1 MKKVLWF
8 VLFFALKSNLI
19 FSQCAYTGTPLTQAG
34 STYTFCIDNSNTI
47 TTATVR
53 SGQYVVVN
61 VVKGFNYTFSIGN
74 VFNGGRAE
82 NLTILNASTNA
93 NVSPAAFSSGTS
105 GTSFTWTASLT
116 GQIKILLSRGSCAND
131 NATGGTMTL
140 TLNSVGNTQDSQ
152 TAFGTDQ
159 WVGHV
164 YNWTGTAPPGGTS
177 PSTPS
182 ATNPFTSANYVGYY
196 NVNSETI
203 SEGFGGDYNCF
214 QVYSNGTNAT
224 NIYTEQYAVRYRM
237 RSTKV
242 GCYLATFNGDDGI
255 RVYVDGVKVFDE
267 WKEQPPTGYGNVL
280 LYLNGN
286 SDIIFDFYENGGQNT
301 ANFSLAPFTSNPN
314 TISQTTINVCSGV
327 SPGALDGNAYT
338 YNGGTANPSITFQW
352 QSSTD
357 NVTFTN
363 ISGATS
369 EDYTPPTQ
377 TTTTTNIIRYY
388 RRIVTAS
395 AGNAGGCTYNSNV
408 VTVTT
413 SPGTPATPGTIS
425 GTVTQCPSLTGQIY
439 SIAAVNNANNY
450 TWSVP
455 TGWSITS
462 GNGTTSIT
470 VTTGTTGQNGNIT
483 VNASNGCGTSANRTL
498 AVTVSTLAVAG
509 TASSNQTIC
518 SGTTPANLTLTGNTG
533 TIQWQSSTDNVT
545 FTNISGATSATLT
558 GTTIGALTAT
568 RYYRA
573 FITGGCSTAT
583 SNVVTITVNPT
594 SVAGTASANQ
604 TICSGST
611 PANITLTGS
620 TGTIQWQSSTNNV
633 TFTNISGAN
642 SATLAGTTIG
652 TLTATRYYR
661 AVVTS
666 GVCASA
672 TSNVVTITINPTSV
686 AGTASANQTICL
698 GSTPANLTL
707 TGSTGTI
714 QWQSSTDN
722 VTFTNIS
729 GANSAT
735 LTGTTIGT
743 LTATRYYR
751 AVVTSGVC
759 ASATSNV
766 VTITVNPTSVAGTAS
781 TSQTICSG
789 TTPANL
795 TLTGSTGT
803 IQWQSSTDN
812 VTFTNISGANSATL
826 AGTTIG
832 TLTATRYYRTV
843 VTSGVCA
850 SATSNVVTISI
861 GGNSTWNGS
870 NWDVTPSGTTNL
882 IFNGDYTSSGDING
896 CICTVN
902 TGNVVINSGHDMSL
916 IGSVSVNGG
925 SLTFENNSN
934 LIQQQN
940 VSNSGN
946 ITVKRN
952 STPLRRLDY
961 TLWSSPVVGQN
972 LLNFSPATLTNR
984 FYTYNTNTNLY
995 DVIGSPASTNFA
1007 TGKGYLIRVPNNFP
1021 SITPTIYNG
1030 VFTGVPNNGN
1040 ISFALVD
1047 GGSDTVRFNATGN
1060 PYPSSINLDNFITS
1074 NSSNIEGTLWFWR
1087 KLNDDNNPVS
1097 YSTCTTVGCTIN
1109 NSHNYTDENL
1119 ISVGQGFLV
1128 KAKAGATTVNFT
1140 NSIRSSENVNQFFRT
1155 ASIDRYWL
1163 ELKNVADKSFGKKLI
1178 AYVDDATLGYDDGKD
1193 GLYLNDSPIALTS
1206 IIDNKELIIQARPT
1220 FDTGDIIPL
1229 NFKTTIADTYSV
1241 TLTEKEGIFTSQPIY
1256 LRDNQTSTIHNL
1268 QQSAYIFTSDVG
1280 NFAGRF
1286 DILYDSALSN
1296 NDNYFENSILVFSSN
1311 SNLIIKST
1319 KDLIDSIAIYDL
1331 SGRLLLNEKGFN
1343 SLEEHLKIRQTNQV
1357 LIVKVK
1363 TIDRAVKIQKVLF

>member
-105 GTSFTWTASLT
+105 GTSLTWTASLT

-152 TAFGTDQ
+152 TTFGTNQ

-203 SEGFGGDYNCF
+203 SENFGGDYNCF
-214 QVYSNGTNAT
+214 QVYSNGANAT

-314 TISQTTINVCSGV
+314 TISQTTVNVCSGV
-327 SPGALDGNAYT
+327 LPGALDGNAYT

-413 SPGTPATPGTIS
+413 SPGTPSTPGTIS

-509 TASSNQTIC
+509 TAS
-518 SGTTPANLTLTGNTG
+518 AN
-533 TIQWQSSTDNVT
+533 
-545 FTNISGATSATLT
+545 
-558 GTTIGALTAT
+558 
-568 RYYRA
+568 
-573 FITGGCSTAT
+573 
-583 SNVVTITVNPT
+583 
-594 SVAGTASANQ
+594 
-604 TICSGST
+604 
-611 PANITLTGS
+611 
-620 TGTIQWQSSTNNV
+620 
-633 TFTNISGAN
+633 
-642 SATLAGTTIG
+642 
-652 TLTATRYYR
+652 
-661 AVVTS
+661 
-666 GVCASA
+666 
-672 TSNVVTITINPTSV
+672 
-686 AGTASANQTICL
+686 
-698 GSTPANLTL
+698 
-707 TGSTGTI
+707 
-714 QWQSSTDN
+714 
-722 VTFTNIS
+722 
-729 GANSAT
+729 
-735 LTGTTIGT
+735 
-743 LTATRYYR
+743 
-751 AVVTSGVC
+751 
-759 ASATSNV
+759 
-766 VTITVNPTSVAGTAS
+766 
-781 TSQTICSG
+781 QTICSG

-812 VTFTNISGANSATL
+812 VTFTNISGATSATL

-832 TLTATRYYRTV
+832 TLTATRYYRAFITGGCS
-843 VTSGVCA
+843 T
-850 SATSNVVTISI
+850 ATSNVVTITVNPTSVAGTASSNQTICSGSTPANLTLTGSTGTFQWQSSTDNVTFTNISGANSATLAGTTIGALTATRYFRAIVTSGVCSAATSNVVTITI

-870 NWDVTPSGTTNL
+870 NWDITPSGTTNL

-961 TLWSSPVVGQN
+961 ILWSSPVVGQN
-972 LLNFSPATLTNR
+972 LLSFSPATLTNR

-1040 ISFALVD
+1040 ISFAIVD

-1060 PYPSSINLDNFITS
+1060 PYPSAINLDNFITS

-1087 KLNDDNNPVS
+1087 KLNDDTNPVS

-1109 NSHNYTDENL
+1109 NSHTYTDENL

-1128 KAKAGATTVNFT
+1128 KAKAGATVVNYT
-1140 NSIRSSENVNQFFRT
+1140 NAIRSSENINQFFRT
-1155 ASIDRYWL
+1155 TSIDRYWL
-1163 ELKNVADKSFGKKLI
+1163 ELKNGSDKSFGKKLI
-1178 AYVDDATLGYDDGKD
+1178 AYVDDASLGYDDGKD

-1206 IIDNKELIIQARPT
+1206 ITDNRELIIQARPT
-1220 FDTGDIIPL
+1220 FDAGDIIPL
-1229 NFKTTIADTYSV
+1229 NFKTTVADTYSIS
-1241 TLTEKEGIFTSQPIY
+1241 LTEKEGLFNTQAIY
-1256 LRDNQTSTIHNL
+1256 LIDSQLSVVHNL
-1268 QQSAYIFTSDVG
+1268 QQSPYSFTSEVG
-1280 NFAGRF
+1280 NFTDRF
-1286 DILYDSALSN
+1286 EIVYDGALSN
-1296 NDNYFENSILVFSSN
+1296 NDNQFENNIAVYSNN
-1311 SNLIIKST
+1311 SNLTVKST
-1319 KDLIDSIAIYDL
+1319 KDLIDSITIYDL
-1331 SGRLLLNEKGFN
+1331 SGRLLLNEKGLN
-1343 SLEEHLKIRQTNQV
+1343 TLEQHLKLKQSNQV
-1357 LIVKVK
+1357 LIIKVK
-1363 TIDRAVKIQKVLF
+1363 TIEGTFKIQKVIF

>member
-1 MKKVLWF
+1 MKKVFWF
-8 VLFFALKSNLI
+8 VLFFALKSNVI

-34 STYTFCIDNSNTI
+34 SNYTFCIDNSNTI
-47 TTATVR
+47 TTATVNA
-53 SGQYVVVN
+53 GQYVVLN

-82 NLTILNASTNA
+82 NLTVLDAATNA
-93 NVSPAAFSSGTS
+93 NVSPSAFSSGTS
-105 GTSFTWTASLT
+105 GTSLTWTASLT
-116 GQIKILLSRGSCAND
+116 GQIKILLSHSACVND
-131 NATGGTMTL
+131 NRAGGTMTL
-140 TLNSVGNTQDSQ
+140 TLNAVGNTQDSQ
-152 TAFGTDQ
+152 TTFGTDQ

-182 ATNPFTSANYVGYY
+182 ATNPFTNANYVGYY
-196 NVNSETI
+196 NINSETI
-203 SEGFGGDYNCF
+203 SESFGGDYNCF

-267 WKEQPPTGYGNVL
+267 WKEQSPTSYGNVL

-314 TISQTTINVCSGV
+314 TVSQTTINVCSGV
-327 SPGALDGNAYT
+327 SPGSLDGNAYT

-357 NVTFTN
+357 NVIFTN

-377 TTTTTNIIRYY
+377 TTTTTNVVRYY
-388 RRIVTAS
+388 RRVVTAS

-413 SPGTPATPGTIS
+413 SPGTPTTPGTITGIS
-425 GTVTQCPSLTGQIY
+425 TQCPSLSGQTY
-439 SIAAVNNANNY
+439 SIAAVNNATNY

-462 GNGTTSIT
+462 GNGTTSVT

-498 AVTVSTLAVAG
+498 AVTVSTAAVGG

-518 SGTTPANLTLTGNTG
+518 SGATPSNLTLTGNTG

-545 FTNISGATSATLT
+545 FTNISGATSATLN
-558 GTTIGALTAT
+558 GATIGA
-568 RYYRA
+568 
-573 FITGGCSTAT
+573 
-583 SNVVTITVNPT
+583 
-594 SVAGTASANQ
+594 
-604 TICSGST
+604 
-611 PANITLTGS
+611 
-620 TGTIQWQSSTNNV
+620 
-633 TFTNISGAN
+633 
-642 SATLAGTTIG
+642 
-652 TLTATRYYR
+652 LTATRYYR

-666 GVCASA
+666 GVCSA
-672 TSNVVTITINPTSV
+672 ANSNVVTITI
-686 AGTASANQTICL
+686 
-698 GSTPANLTL
+698 
-707 TGSTGTI
+707 
-714 QWQSSTDN
+714 
-722 VTFTNIS
+722 
-729 GANSAT
+729 
-735 LTGTTIGT
+735 
-743 LTATRYYR
+743 
-751 AVVTSGVC
+751 
-759 ASATSNV
+759 
-766 VTITVNPTSVAGTAS
+766 
-781 TSQTICSG
+781 
-789 TTPANL
+789 
-795 TLTGSTGT
+795 
-803 IQWQSSTDN
+803 
-812 VTFTNISGANSATL
+812 
-826 AGTTIG
+826 
-832 TLTATRYYRTV
+832 
-843 VTSGVCA
+843 
-850 SATSNVVTISI
+850 
-861 GGNSTWNGS
+861 GGNSIWNGS
-870 NWDVTPSGTTNL
+870 NWDITPSGTTNL
-882 IFNGDYTSSGDING
+882 IFNGDYNSSSDING
-896 CICTVN
+896 CVCTVN
-902 TGNVVINSGHDMSL
+902 SGNVIINSGHDMSL
-916 IGSVSVNGG
+916 VGSVTVNGG

-940 VSNSGN
+940 VTNSGN
-946 ITVKRN
+946 VIIKRN
-952 STPLRRLDY
+952 SSALRRLDY

-984 FYTYNTNTNLY
+984 FYTYNTITNLY
-995 DVIGSPASTNFA
+995 DVVGSPSTTNFA
-1007 TGKGYLIRVPNNFP
+1007 SAKGYLIRVPNNFP

-1040 ISFALVD
+1040 ISFNLVD

-1241 TLTEKEGIFTSQPIY
+1241 TLTEKEGIFMSQPIY

-1296 NDNYFENSILVFSSN
+1296 NDNYFENNILVFSSN
-1311 SNLIIKST
+1311 SNLIVKST

-1363 TIDRAVKIQKVLF
+1363 TIDGAVKIQKVLF

>member
-1 MKKVLWF
+1 MKKVFWF
-8 VLFFALKSNLI
+8 VLFFALKSNVI
-19 FSQCAYTGTPLTQAG
+19 FSQCAYTGTPLTQVG
-34 STYTFCIDNSNTI
+34 SNYTFCIDNSNTI
-47 TTATVR
+47 TTGTVNAGR
-53 SGQYVVVN
+53 YVVLN

-82 NLTILNASTNA
+82 NLTILNAATNA
-93 NVSPAAFSSGTS
+93 NVSPSAFSSGTS
-105 GTSFTWTASLT
+105 GTSLTWTASLT
-116 GQIKILLSRGSCAND
+116 GQIKILLSHSACVND
-131 NATGGTMTL
+131 NRAGGVITM

-152 TAFGTDQ
+152 TTFGTDQ

-182 ATNPFTSANYVGYY
+182 ATNPFTNANYVGYY

-203 SEGFGGDYNCF
+203 SESFGGDYNCF

-314 TISQTTINVCSGV
+314 TVSQTTINVCSGV

-377 TTTTTNIIRYY
+377 TTTTTNVVRYY
-388 RRIVTAS
+388 RRVVTAS

-413 SPGTPATPGTIS
+413 SPGTPTTPGTITGIS
-425 GTVTQCPSLTGQIY
+425 TQCPSLSGQTY
-439 SIAAVNNANNY
+439 SIAAVNNATNY

-462 GNGTTSIT
+462 GNGTTSVT

-498 AVTVSTLAVAG
+498 AVTVSTVAVGG

-518 SGTTPANLTLTGNTG
+518 SGSTPTNLTLTGNTG

-558 GTTIGALTAT
+558 GATIGA
-568 RYYRA
+568 
-573 FITGGCSTAT
+573 
-583 SNVVTITVNPT
+583 
-594 SVAGTASANQ
+594 
-604 TICSGST
+604 
-611 PANITLTGS
+611 
-620 TGTIQWQSSTNNV
+620 
-633 TFTNISGAN
+633 
-642 SATLAGTTIG
+642 
-652 TLTATRYYR
+652 LTATRYYR

-666 GVCASA
+666 GVCSA
-672 TSNVVTITINPTSV
+672 ANSNVVTITI
-686 AGTASANQTICL
+686 
-698 GSTPANLTL
+698 
-707 TGSTGTI
+707 
-714 QWQSSTDN
+714 
-722 VTFTNIS
+722 
-729 GANSAT
+729 
-735 LTGTTIGT
+735 
-743 LTATRYYR
+743 
-751 AVVTSGVC
+751 
-759 ASATSNV
+759 
-766 VTITVNPTSVAGTAS
+766 
-781 TSQTICSG
+781 
-789 TTPANL
+789 
-795 TLTGSTGT
+795 
-803 IQWQSSTDN
+803 
-812 VTFTNISGANSATL
+812 
-826 AGTTIG
+826 
-832 TLTATRYYRTV
+832 
-843 VTSGVCA
+843 
-850 SATSNVVTISI
+850 
-861 GGNSTWNGS
+861 GGNSIWNGS
-870 NWDVTPSGTTNL
+870 NWDITPSGTTNL
-882 IFNGDYTSSGDING
+882 IFNGDYNSSSDING
-896 CICTVN
+896 CVCTVN
-902 TGNVVINSGHDMSL
+902 SGNVIINSGHDMSL
-916 IGSVSVNGG
+916 VGSITVNGG

-940 VSNSGN
+940 VTNSGN
-946 ITVKRN
+946 VIIKRN
-952 STPLRRLDY
+952 SSALRRLDY

-984 FYTYNTNTNLY
+984 FYTYNTITNLY
-995 DVIGSPASTNFA
+995 DVVGSPSTTNFA
-1007 TGKGYLIRVPNNFP
+1007 TAKGYLIRVPNNFP

-1040 ISFALVD
+1040 ISFNLVD

-1163 ELKNVADKSFGKKLI
+1163 ELKNVSDKSFGKKLI

-1268 QQSAYIFTSDVG
+1268 QQSEYIFTSDVG

-1296 NDNYFENSILVFSSN
+1296 NDNYFENNILVFSSN

-1363 TIDRAVKIQKVLF
+1363 TIDGAVKIQKVLF